1 MSSFWNKITSI
12 FITLQPCKDAKKN
25 ENDTNDENV
34 AKEKAR
40 YEAAIKAIEEGP
52 MCKSSSTTSVPP
64 NETITTTNPLSVVD
78 KEKDQ
83 PGMNGQ
89 ANGQVMNGGRKKS
102 KKSRLNKKK
111 KTKRRR

>member
-1 MSSFWNKITSI
+1 M
-12 FITLQPCKDAKKN
+12 
-25 ENDTNDENV
+25 

-52 MCKSSSTTSVPP
+52 ICKSSSTTSVPP
-64 NETITTTNPLSVVD
+64 NETITTTNPLSVVE

-83 PGMNGQ
+83 PGM
-89 ANGQVMNGGRKKS
+89 NGQVMNGGRKKS